1 MLNIMLW
8 ITAGAAIGW
17 IACTALNR
25 NAARGAVIAAIIGM
39 AGAFFGGDVLA
50 PILGSVAED
59 SGAFRPFALV
69 VAIATAVA
77 FVSIGDKVYERF
89 GF

>member
-1 MLNIMLW
+1 MNIMLW
-8 ITAGAAIGW
+8 IAAGAAVGW
-17 IACTALNR
+17 IACAGLKR
-25 NAARGAVIAAIIGM
+25 NASRGVVISIIIGI

-50 PILGSVAED
+50 PMLGSAAGEG
-59 SGAFRPFALV
+59 GAFMPFAMV

-77 FVSIGDKVYERF
+77 FVSLGDMMYERF

>member
-1 MLNIMLW
+1 MNIMLW
-8 ITAGAAIGW
+8 IAAGALIGW
-17 IACTALNR
+17 IACAALNR
-25 NAARGAVIAAIIGM
+25 NASRGVIISIIIGI

-50 PILGSVAED
+50 PMLGAAVGE
-59 SGAFRPFALV
+59 GAAFSPFALV

-77 FVSIGDKVYERF
+77 FVSIGDMMYERF